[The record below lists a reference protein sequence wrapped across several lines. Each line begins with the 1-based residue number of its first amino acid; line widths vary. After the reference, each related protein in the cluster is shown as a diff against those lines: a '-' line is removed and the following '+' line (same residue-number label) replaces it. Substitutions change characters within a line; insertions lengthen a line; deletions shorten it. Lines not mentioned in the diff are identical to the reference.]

1 MSKRCQNEKKYTKPT
16 LFDFEPASRSELR
29 NQIKYKFRGKFSMK
43 ASTLALG
50 MKVNLGS
57 TRHQVLRFPF
67 NTRTGTASYVRYI
80 NTKVFYGL
88 SMVDTAFNTVT

>member
-1 MSKRCQNEKKYTKPT
+1 MSKRYFKQV
-16 LFDFEPASRSELR
+16 LFNFESTPRLEFR
-29 NQIKYKFRGKFSMK
+29 NQTKYKLRGKFSMK

-88 SMVDTAFNTVT
+88 SMVDTAFNTFT

>member
-1 MSKRCQNEKKYTKPT
+1 
-16 LFDFEPASRSELR
+16 
-29 NQIKYKFRGKFSMK
+29 MK

-88 SMVDTAFNTVT
+88 STVDTASNTLLRSRKLKIGKKELPSLR